1 MPTSPATRW
10 GGLPLTL
17 TLTLTLTLSLTLTP
31 TLPAVVSPLAS
42 DGIGVTGGVSEEIMW
57 GDFDK
62 PLCVGATTAQLAT
75 CAVRLHSDK
84 QLWTPV
90 LTRTSRGLRTV
101 YAQATRTSL
110 LRSVRT

>member
-1 MPTSPATRW
+1 MLELAAPKVTDFIAFDHS
-10 GGLPLTL
+10 G
-17 TLTLTLTLSLTLTP
+17 
-31 TLPAVVSPLAS
+31 LPAVVSPLAS

-84 QLWTPV
+84 QLWTQLRKGALHFSREV
-90 LTRTSRGLRTV
+90 QSGDLWTRQLS
-101 YAQATRTSL
+101 QA
-110 LRSVRT
+110 VRTGLAQ